1 MASSDAAADKRKIV
15 PVTVFHPLKQFRN
28 RPEMLLIG
36 LPCLSAMVYSSGAG
50 KNRWLHS
57 DLRHFC
63 KMDEI
68 PAQSGCYGLTGD
80 DDEGRFP

>member
-1 MASSDAAADKRKIV
+1 
-15 PVTVFHPLKQFRN
+15 
-28 RPEMLLIG
+28 MLFIG

-50 KNRWLHS
+50 KNRWLRS